1 MLHKTFL
8 LLPLAL
14 LLSQC
19 TTSNTSR
26 QPDELQRL
34 AHFQVG
40 HIRLHDGVPLDMD
53 FNLRWQIS
61 DPAAFERLRM
71 VPDSFQK
78 VVMLPR
84 AQEALRTVAHRFHSV
99 DSVFF
104 SQRNYFLQSAKDALL
119 VMLQHDGIVV
129 QEIVV
134 TSLNFPA
141 SYVSAMEAAGLQ
153 RQELERIKRQTT
165 IAVAEAEAERRKT
178 EAQSRVQI
186 AQEEANARMRDIQ
199 ASGEERRRAAE
210 VARAETEVQIEAKKA
225 VIAADRQR
233 QMNQVDLEKATQHQA
248 LALEKVRQSDEAEIL
263 RTRELAK
270 VYSENPNYG
279 GFVVNKELAA
289 KVNIAVLPANQ
300 DQGVLSRF
308 LEQTW
313 KKD

>member
-1 MLHKTFL
+1 MLHKTFFF
-8 LLPLAL
+8 LPLAL

-19 TTSNTSR
+19 TRFNTPN
-26 QPDELQRL
+26 QPDDAQRL
-34 AHFQVG
+34 AHFQVS
-40 HIRLHDGVPLDMD
+40 HIRLHDGVPLHLAFD
-53 FNLRWQIS
+53 LRWQIS
-61 DPAAFERLRM
+61 DPAAFEPLHM
-71 VPDSFQK
+71 APDSFQK
-78 VVMLPR
+78 TVMLPR
-84 AQEALRTVAHRFHSV
+84 AQEALRSLAHRFHSV

-104 SQRNYFLQSAKDALL
+104 SQRSHFLQSAKDALHTT
-119 VMLQHDGIVV
+119 LQHDGIVV

-134 TSLNFPA
+134 ISLNFPE

-248 LALEKVRQSDEAEIL
+248 LALEKVRQTDEAEIL

-270 VYSENPNYG
+270 VYGENPNYG
-279 GFVVNKELAA
+279 GFLVNKELAG
-289 KVNIAVLPANQ
+289 KVSIAVLPANQ